1 MKFLTRRSTLTILLT
16 VAAILVL
23 YLYQSPLALA
33 TDCAANPWTA
43 GGKSFPSID
52 TGLGCMPID
61 AEGMTKWTV
70 KTVVG
75 VAGGIALLM
84 LIIGG
89 VQFVSSSGDP
99 DAIEEAR
106 GKITSAL
113 AGLILIIFSILI
125 MKIIGIDVLGLPNLT
140 PSGGGGINLP

>member
-1 MKFLTRRSTLTILLT
+1 MKILSLPRSFYLLLLLLATVYTILAPISYACNWSDR
-16 VAAILVL
+16 VGNSYV
-23 YLYQSPLALA
+23 
-33 TDCAANPWTA
+33 
-43 GGKSFPSID
+43 GID
-52 TGLGCMPID
+52 TGLGCIPFGSDGI
-61 AEGMTKWTV
+61 TKWILQA
-70 KTVVG
+70 VVG
-75 VAGGIALLM
+75 IAGGLALLM

-106 GKITSAL
+106 GKITSAI

-140 PSGGGGINLP
+140 PAGGGGINLP